1 MSNLEPIPEHL
12 KDAIRKGKR
21 IDPNDPYV
29 RKMMREDKKE
39 KKKKKFDYIDLLNPQ
54 VYNSATLEEK
64 KRFEKQKNKYIL
76 KGYAAEVWVFNRLIY
91 EQNNTMDWK
100 VKYEC
105 KYPHCNSLYCRDIK
119 MLEKNTHYAER
130 RCVLCDRHV
139 KWLSYP

>member
-1 MSNLEPIPEHL
+1 MSNLGPVPEYL

-39 KKKKKFDYIDLLNPQ
+39 KKKKKNKFILEGYTADLW
-54 VYNSATLEEK
+54 E
-64 KRFEKQKNKYIL
+64 
-76 KGYAAEVWVFNRLIY
+76 FNRLIY

-105 KYPHCNSLYCRDIK
+105 KYPDCNSLYCRDIK
-119 MLEKNTHYAER
+119 MLEKHKHYGER

-139 KWLSYP
+139 KWLPYP